1 MSESQTT
8 YIRPTAQPRR
18 EASESRFIQACKRQ
32 KPDRTPIWLM
42 RQAGR
47 FMPEFRDIRS
57 RVSFLEL
64 CKNSELACEVTVMPV
79 DMLDVD
85 AAIIFADILLPIDA
99 LGLGLEYV
107 KGEGPL
113 IHNPIRLATDV
124 AALKPIDV
132 GQSLGYVY
140 KSIEL
145 TARALPKHIPL
156 IGFAGAPFTL
166 ASYMIEAGGS
176 KTFDK
181 TKSFM
186 YSEPEAWH
194 LLMKKIVD
202 ISAQYL
208 NFQVDAGAD
217 ALQLFDSWVGCL
229 SPTDYE
235 RFVLPHTKALI
246 ELVSGR
252 VPVIHFGTGTA
263 TLLKLMAQAGGDV
276 IGLDWRVNL
285 AEAWLNLGFDKA
297 VQGNLDPTV
306 LLGTRE
312 ELKLQVARIMKEAA
326 SRPGHIFNLGHGVLP
341 MTSPDQVKFLVET
354 VRNSE
359 AAQ

>member
-1 MSESQTT
+1 MANTSTVQQLPNGQITLNIPRAISQAMG
-8 YIRPTAQPRR
+8 Y
-18 EASESRFIQACKRQ
+18 Q
-32 KPDRTPIWLM
+32 KGDTVTFEI
-42 RQAGR
+42 AG
-47 FMPEFRDIRS
+47 
-57 RVSFLEL
+57 
-64 CKNSELACEVTVMPV
+64 
-79 DMLDVD
+79 
-85 AAIIFADILLPIDA
+85 
-99 LGLGLEYV
+99 
-107 KGEGPL
+107 
-113 IHNPIRLATDV
+113 
-124 AALKPIDV
+124 
-132 GQSLGYVY
+132 Q
-140 KSIEL
+140 
-145 TARALPKHIPL
+145 
-156 IGFAGAPFTL
+156 
-166 ASYMIEAGGS
+166 
-176 KTFDK
+176 
-181 TKSFM
+181 
-186 YSEPEAWH
+186 
-194 LLMKKIVD
+194 KIVD